1 MLLDAFWFVLWL
13 QVDSGIITTWPFI
26 EKTGFKFTNTDV
38 TTVFTSTTIC
48 NNILQV

>member
-13 QVDSGIITTWPFI
+13 QVDSGMQTMWPFV

-38 TTVFTSTTIC
+38 TSVFTSTTIC
-48 NNILQV
+48 NNILRG